1 MRKCEK
7 RTLKIISKPIN
18 LMIEKKFVVQ
28 KLCGKIVQIKA
39 SQQNKKGYWIRKEIV
54 KAKKSESI

>member
-1 MRKCEK
+1 
-7 RTLKIISKPIN
+7 
-18 LMIEKKFVVQ
+18 MIEKKFVVQ